1 MDIND
6 KHSLKELERLK
17 RKIEKQIEAKKAT
30 KDDQSVLFSLIADR
44 SPYVPQPWVKNVFG
58 HDSDCRFCQASYF
71 RSGLSHLRPTT
82 GLVSEKG

>member
-30 KDDQSVLFSLIADR
+30 KDDQSELYEMIKKD
-44 SPYVPQPWVKNVFG
+44 
-58 HDSDCRFCQASYF
+58 HMIF
-71 RSGLSHLRPTT
+71 RLH
-82 GLVSEKG
+82 